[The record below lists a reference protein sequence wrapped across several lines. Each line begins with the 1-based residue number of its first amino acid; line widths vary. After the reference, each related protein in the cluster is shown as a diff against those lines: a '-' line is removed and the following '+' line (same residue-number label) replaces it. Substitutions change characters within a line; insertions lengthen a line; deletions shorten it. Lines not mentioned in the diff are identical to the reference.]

1 MSVAKLTVGRSG
13 AGGANAEY
21 ITRENAAEKISF
33 FNLNLLEADDLSE
46 ARTNAIA
53 YAHTRE
59 DSELAKNKNGRTHY
73 RLLLSWD
80 RKESSEKVSEE
91 AEKFLDKNLP
101 EARAIIAVHQDTDH
115 SHVHIWIDARQ
126 RDEKKVHLSKKEFQ
140 TFDERWAEQF
150 DVAYGTTY
158 ATEYKDK
165 KAETRKWKKK
175 AAIKKLEIYISG
187 IGQIKV
193 GIPPKPERAADKFDH
208 KYWREKEIENFGV
221 NIEKGENIKKDE
233 KIGLGTNQLDAKTG
247 NIPAQRAEQ
256 TFTRAESE
264 SLRSSPAEGRRDGSS
279 VFTSRT
285 DNLALPES
293 RANSGEG
300 QGNESDFD
308 QDQNKYFSSSSA
320 HNVYASRNGNIA
332 EQITSQENFAHRVYI
347 SGLREASEHRT
358 SSLEKLSQV
367 FSGSENFRTNN
378 VETFE
383 IPPIEII
390 EPQLAP
396 NNEAFINDITDMM
409 KNNLEE
415 QNRQMS
421 LRAWQIFEKSL
432 NTAADF
438 PPAPAQF
445 DYADKFNEK
454 QKNEEDKMNLENKSK
469 LEANHEIVSKTD
481 DEERRRILNNA
492 EESMEKAAAKEKKLE
507 IEKQMVIE
515 MEREF
520 WMSM

>member
-33 FNLNLLEADDLSE
+33 FNLNLLEANDLSE

-80 RKESSEKVSEE
+80 RKEESEKVAEE

-126 RDEKKVHLSKKEFQ
+126 RDEKKVHLSKKQFQ

-150 DVAYGTTY
+150 DDAYGTSY
-158 ATEYKDK
+158 APKYKAK
-165 KAETRKWKKK
+165 KAETKEWKKK
-175 AAIKKLEIYISG
+175 VVTNEKELFIVSG
-187 IGQIKV
+187 HMSFDV
-193 GIPPKPERAADKFDH
+193 PPKPERVADKFDH

-221 NIEKGENIKKDE
+221 NIEKGENINKDE
-233 KIGLGTNQLDAKTG
+233 KIGLGTNQFNVKAG
-247 NIPAQRAEQ
+247 NISAERSKQ
-256 TFTRAESE
+256 TFTGTESE
-264 SLRSSPAEGRRDGSS
+264 PLRSSAAEGRGNGFT

-285 DNLALPES
+285 DDLALPES

-308 QDQNKYFSSSSA
+308 QDQNKYFSISSA
-320 HNVYASRNGNIA
+320 HNVYTSRNGNIA
-332 EQITSQENFAHRVYI
+332 EEITSQENFAHRVYI
-347 SGLREASEHRT
+347 SGLREASEHRS

-396 NNEAFINDITDMM
+396 NNEAFVNDIMDMM

-415 QNRQMS
+415 QNREMS

-432 NTAADF
+432 NTAANF

-454 QKNEEDKMNLENKSK
+454 QENEKDRINLESKSR
-469 LEANHEIVSKTD
+469 LEANYEITSKAD
-481 DEERRRILNNA
+481 NEDRRRILNDA
-492 EESMEKAAAKEKKLE
+492 GDSMEKAAAKEKKLE
-507 IEKQMVIE
+507 KEKEIKLE
-515 MEREF
+515 IEREF
-520 WMSM
+520 SMSM